1 MLFLFTRKHMR
12 KLETQ
17 NALGYSLFGSVAFNF
32 GSILFWT
39 FTKTYLP
46 ENELIYSVF
55 GYGSGL
61 AFLSIARSYFELVDK
76 FTDSSNADLDMDP
89 VTNST
94 N

>member
-12 KLETQ
+12 KLDTRH
-17 NALGYSLFGSVAFNF
+17 ALGYSLFGSVAFNF

-55 GYGSGL
+55 GYASGL
-61 AFLSIARSYFELVDK
+61 AFLSIARSYFEMVDT
-76 FTDSSNADLDMDP
+76 FTDSSNADLEMEP
-89 VTNST
+89 VAST